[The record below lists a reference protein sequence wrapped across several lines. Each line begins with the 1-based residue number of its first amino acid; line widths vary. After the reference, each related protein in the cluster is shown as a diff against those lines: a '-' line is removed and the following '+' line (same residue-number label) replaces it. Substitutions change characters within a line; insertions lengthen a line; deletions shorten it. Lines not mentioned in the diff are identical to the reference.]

1 MSDSFGAHAGSDV
14 AARHPSRRPHLRE
27 PLALALLL
35 LAGCATFQPELRDA
49 RFILFNH
56 GNFTAAELQRVRA
69 QLEVGVSALERYI
82 GPIPVRKFPVVVNL
96 RPGRGVSHSYG
107 GQGAIELYWVHEKR
121 APIIHE
127 LTHVLAGYTSANGH
141 WTQEGFASY
150 MQDEYGE
157 DVAFPTQKVAHAL
170 VKVIQQ
176 EDSFLPML
184 NVMRD
189 RSREKY
195 FGLGTPWERWLAY
208 TQSTSLTCYL
218 IETYGAAKFLK
229 IYDRPVEAMDLA
241 GQYGKSVEAL
251 IEEWSRFVTD
261 LPADPSAA
269 REVYQIYRARYP

>member
-1 MSDSFGAHAGSDV
+1 MT
-14 AARHPSRRPHLRE
+14 RRLAYVVV
-27 PLALALLL
+27 ALALLL

-49 RFILFNH
+49 RFTLVNH
-56 GNFTAAELQRVRA
+56 GNFASAELQRVRA

-82 GPIPVRKFPVVVNL
+82 GPIPARKFPVVVNL

-107 GQGAIELYWVHEKR
+107 GQGAIELYWVHEER

-170 VKVIQQ
+170 VKVIRQ
-176 EDSFLPML
+176 EGSFLPML
-184 NVMRD
+184 DVMRD
-189 RSREKY
+189 RSRKKY
-195 FGLGTPWERWLAY
+195 FGLGTPRERWLAY
-208 TQSTSLTCYL
+208 TQSTSLTRYL

-229 IYDRPVEAMDLA
+229 IYDRPVEAMDFA
-241 GQYGKSVEAL
+241 GLYGKSVEAL

-261 LPADPSAA
+261 LPADTSAA
-269 REVYQIYRARYP
+269 RAVYQIYRTRYPM